1 MKHLENEFMK
11 LSVDCYKQA
20 AAHAYDATQPHWDK
34 IDAISDRLVRVE
46 QISEETKAD
55 VNVLKRQMTVVAVR
69 LDRIDGEI
77 GRLDRRI
84 DGLSGRVDD
93 LSGRVDTLSGRVDD
107 LTGRVDTLS
116 EQVTTLTGRFDTLTV
131 HVSDLTDRVDA
142 MAASNMRM
150 FELVLDRLGALQH
163 DTHQPQR
170 VAGVELSQG

>member
-1 MKHLENEFMK
+1 MKTLEERVEHLENEFMK

-46 QISEETKAD
+46 QISEETRAD

-84 DGLSGRVDD
+84 DGLSGRVD
-93 LSGRVDTLSGRVDD
+93 TLSGRVDD
-107 LTGRVDTLS
+107 LSGRVDTLS

-150 FELVLDRLGALQH
+150 FELVLDRLGALQQ

-170 VAGVELSQG
+170 VAEVEPSQR